1 MLATDFSISAMFL
14 MFLRIPLSSFL
25 EGSGSTW
32 RGGGGARKDTGRRD
46 DTEGRDGKTKG
57 EAGLKPEPEGDEGD
71 GRGGGGGGG
80 GSGGDGGGGKV

>member
-25 EGSGSTW
+25 EGSGSIGRRG
-32 RGGGGARKDTGRRD
+32 RGGGGRREDTGLRD
-46 DTEGRDGKTKG
+46 DTEGRGGRTNG
-57 EAGLKPEPEGDEGD
+57 EADLEQESVGKEGG

-80 GSGGDGGGGKV
+80 GGQG